1 MNLSPVYC
9 PSILSVSKTY
19 QIDGILYRYLF
30 PCSRSSINHPHY
42 WFKPLSGQSK
52 KADLKLNRNKLRAR
66 VYEVEGMSIQS
77 EVVNSNAVQ
86 LTLL

>member
-19 QIDGILYRYLF
+19 QIDGTLYRYLF
-30 PCSRSSINHPHY
+30 PCSRSSINHPQY
-42 WFKPLSGQSK
+42 WFKPMPGQSK

-66 VYEVEGMSIQS
+66 VYEVEGMSVQA
-77 EVVNSNAVQ
+77 EVISHNIVQ